1 MKLMPPL
8 AVAAEKTTLQF
19 FRKTLQ
25 SHSLFRKTQYF
36 QGFVHDCNQ
45 TVIGDN
51 LKVHSLAVTLRR
63 LLVGAVSG

>member
-25 SHSLFRKTQYF
+25 SHSLFRRTQYF
-36 QGFVHDCNQ
+36 QGLVHDCNQ
-45 TVIGDN
+45 TVSGDN
-51 LKVHSLAVTLRR
+51 LKVYSLVVALCC
-63 LLVGAVSG
+63 LLVGAVTG